1 MTNPSSDSRS
11 SSSVATVPCGRA
23 LQWRRPLES
32 ARACLPTLRLC
43 EEGKDSGL
51 SSHLL
56 LGRKCP
62 WSSQTLR
69 PGLSAFCRRV
79 ASNIHPSHFYCVNFH
94 VPCTVW
100 GHRQGASPAE
110 LRDGDS
116 ESGTRLGRQPVWRAR
131 LVCVGPSGAP
141 GPDSGR
147 AGKA

>member
-1 MTNPSSDSRS
+1 MF
-11 SSSVATVPCGRA
+11 G
-23 LQWRRPLES
+23 L
-32 ARACLPTLRLC
+32 LC
-43 EEGKDSGL
+43 
-51 SSHLL
+51 
-56 LGRKCP
+56 
-62 WSSQTLR
+62 
-69 PGLSAFCRRV
+69 PGLSAFCRRI
-79 ASNIHPSHFYCVNFH
+79 ASNVHPSHFYCVNFH

-116 ESGTRLGRQPVWRAR
+116 ESGTRSRRQPVWRAR